1 MHLRTTE
8 STADRS
14 IELAHTAIVL
24 YDADAADDPDAP
36 FPSSFP
42 FAIPLTADTPQCIH
56 TPQSALAHALPVP
69 VSAKLR
75 LCHPA
80 PHTLALAHRLEAAGA
95 AWLTLHARYPSARR
109 RRHAAADLDQVRAL
123 KFGPEGTRAGEGD
136 GDGDGGGVRIPV
148 VSNGNVRAWADV
160 VANKAHTGADGIM
173 VGEALLA
180 NPW

>member
-1 MHLRTTE
+1 M
-8 STADRS
+8 
-14 IELAHTAIVL
+14 
-24 YDADAADDPDAP
+24 
-36 FPSSFP
+36 
-42 FAIPLTADTPQCIH
+42 
-56 TPQSALAHALPVP
+56 
-69 VSAKLR
+69 
-75 LCHPA
+75 
-80 PHTLALAHRLEAAGA
+80 
-95 AWLTLHARYPSARR
+95 
-109 RRHAAADLDQVRAL
+109 RAL